1 MIHSEHLK
9 IKNMVFRRGN
19 RKVNG
24 KTRQKTSVK
33 KWEIRLLKE
42 EVRKL
47 KRFEE
52 EGRRLKGPEE
62 EVKKL

>member
-1 MIHSEHLK
+1 
-9 IKNMVFRRGN
+9 MVFRRGN

-24 KTRQKTSVK
+24 KTRQKTSAK
-33 KWEIRLLKE
+33 KWESRLLKE

-47 KRFEE
+47 KGLEE

>member
-1 MIHSEHLK
+1 
-9 IKNMVFRRGN
+9 MVFRRGN
-19 RKVNG
+19 HKVNG

-62 EVKKL
+62 EVQKL